1 MLVIGLRNGS
11 FTDKRTR
18 EVVSYGRIY
27 VTYPFDSPDGKL
39 PEGCEGQK
47 CEELKVSVDA
57 LSGVKV
63 GDEIEPVY
71 NRYGRVQDVLVKNK
85 KSA

>member
-1 MLVIGLRNGS
+1 MMLVIGLRNGS
-11 FTDKRTR
+11 FTDKKTG

-27 VTYPFDSPDGKL
+27 VTYPFESPDGKL
-39 PEGCEGQK
+39 PDGCQGEK
-47 CEELKVSVDA
+47 CEELRVPVDA

-63 GDEIEPVY
+63 GDMIEPVY
-71 NRYGRVQDVLVKNK
+71 NKYGRVQAVEVEK

>member
-11 FTDKRTR
+11 FIDKKTG
-18 EVVSYGRIY
+18 ETVSYGRIY
-27 VTYPFDSPDGKL
+27 VEYPFESSDGKL
-39 PEGCEGQK
+39 PDGCQGEK
-47 CEELKVSVDA
+47 CEELRVPVDS

-71 NRYGRVQDVLVKNK
+71 NRYGRVQEVLVKQK
-85 KSA
+85 KTA

>member
-11 FTDKRTR
+11 FTDKKTG

-27 VTYPFDSPDGKL
+27 VTYPFESPDGKL
-39 PEGCEGQK
+39 PEGCQGEK
-47 CEELKVSVDA
+47 CEELHVPVDA

-63 GDEIEPVY
+63 GDVIEPVY
-71 NRYGRVQDVLVKNK
+71 NKYGRVQDVFVKTK

>member
-11 FTDKRTR
+11 FTDKKTG

-27 VTYPFDSPDGKL
+27 VNYPFESADGKL
-39 PEGCEGQK
+39 PDGCQGEK
-47 CEELKVSVDA
+47 CEELRVPVDS

-71 NRYGRVQDVLVKNK
+71 NRYGRVQEVLVKTK